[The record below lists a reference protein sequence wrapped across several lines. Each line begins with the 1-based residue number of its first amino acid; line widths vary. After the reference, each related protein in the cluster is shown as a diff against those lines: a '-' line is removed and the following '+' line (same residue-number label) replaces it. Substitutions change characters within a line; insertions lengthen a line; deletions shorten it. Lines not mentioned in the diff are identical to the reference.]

1 MEKSMKKISD
11 PKLAFAIFDV
21 FTELV
26 CITDAANRMCYANP
40 ALRSFYTQPLNEDN
54 PVFPWTDFSGEFSE
68 AGNKIYSGL
77 LSGWFMV
84 TRQDI
89 SHLNLPKAHYMWT
102 ALPEP
107 ERVTETQLPQGQ
119 LAGEWYKTLF
129 ETSPSGIILLD
140 ERGTI
145 VDANKAVSISSQ
157 YTRKQ
162 LLNQHISL
170 LALPENHSNISTN
183 IEKILTGITLN
194 QEVTSRRKDG
204 SFFYTLLSESAITL
218 PNGRKGI
225 LSISNDISSY
235 KKAEMALKESEKE
248 FRTIANYTANWEMW
262 LDKEG
267 NVKWTNPAVYNFTG
281 YTPEQFQS
289 DPELMFKILAKP
301 FRTKV
306 KTAYRKALN
315 GNKSKGIIFKYLNQG
330 EERWLSVTWT
340 AIRDKNGTI
349 QGLRTS
355 GQDITGFMLEQ
366 QARYASDTLNQK
378 LIDNAPFGMHFYTLD
393 KNNNLIFTNF
403 NPAAGQI
410 LNIDHNLLIG
420 KKLEE
425 AFPNNKDMELIDR
438 YRKAASHNR
447 VWHSEKVTYKDSN
460 ISGAFEVRAFQ
471 TEPGQMVAIFN
482 DITLR
487 KVAEMA
493 LHESRQ
499 LFEVLTRMA
508 PVGIF
513 RTNREGAT
521 TFVNPKWCALTG
533 LSYEEGIKGKY
544 LQAIHP
550 DDRAERLRE
559 WDAAVKSASSVISEY
574 RFVRP
579 NGSVMWVQGQAVPE
593 MVDNEVKGF
602 IGTITDITE
611 IIDSKNEL
619 LRAKEKAEA
628 SNRLKTTFMQNISH
642 EIRTPLNGIFGF
654 AQLLSSG
661 EYTEG
666 EKREF
671 MRFLDDSINRLTKT
685 IDNIM
690 EISMLMSGNMQKNEV
705 VFNLHEWLNEIHQA
719 YYQIAANKEIILILK
734 DNIDKSESLIIADK
748 ALLKRIIEEI
758 TDNAIKFTNKGAVT
772 ICCSL
777 PGDELIIEIS
787 DTGQGI
793 DQVFMPML
801 FEPFMQQNAFLPRI
815 KSSGGIGL
823 SIVKGIADLLRGKVV
838 VSSNTQ
844 DGTTLLV
851 KVPVKRLTSR
861 RDKLKPGSVVQSIKN
876 PLILLVEDE
885 EINLLFIKRL
895 LSKYSCRLLISE
907 NGFHA
912 IEQVKQHPGIDLVLM
927 DIKLPGL
934 GGYDTIRKMIQ
945 LKSDIKI
952 AAVTAYSSLEDREA
966 CMAAGCI
973 DFIAKPFHSKELFN
987 LTGRLINWPFGNKTD
1002 NE

>member
-1 MEKSMKKISD
+1 MKKVSD
-11 PKLAFAIFDV
+11 PKFAFAIFDV
-21 FTELV
+21 FNELV
-26 CITDAANRMCYANP
+26 CITDDSCKMIYANP
-40 ALRSFYTQPLNEDN
+40 ALRAYYTSPLKEDTLD
-54 PVFPWTDFSGEFSE
+54 FPWSDFSGEFSK
-68 AGNKIYSGL
+68 AGNKIYSNL
-77 LSGWFMV
+77 LSGWFTV

-89 SHLNLPKAHYMWT
+89 SHFNLPHTHYMWT

-107 ERVTETQLPQGQ
+107 ERVTNTKLSQGQ

-140 ERGTI
+140 EKGI
-145 VDANKAVSISSQ
+145 IIDANQAVCDSSQ
-157 YTRKQ
+157 YTRKE

-170 LALPENHSNISTN
+170 LALPENQPSISINIK
-183 IEKILTGITLN
+183 KILTGITLH

-204 SFFYTLLSESAITL
+204 TFFYAFLSESAITL

-248 FRTIANYTANWEMW
+248 FRTIANHTANWEMW
-262 LDKEG
+262 LDRKG

-281 YTPEQFQS
+281 YTPEQFQH
-289 DPELMFKILAKP
+289 DPELIFKIIADP
-301 FRTKV
+301 FRSKV
-306 KTAYRKALN
+306 RTAYRKALT
-315 GNKSKGIIFKYLNQG
+315 GTKSKGIIYQYLKQG

-340 AIRDKNGTI
+340 AIRDRDGNI

-355 GQDITGFMLEQ
+355 GQDITGFMLAQ

-393 KNNNLIFTNF
+393 KNNDLIFTNF
-403 NPAAGQI
+403 NPAANQI

-425 AFPNNKDMELIDR
+425 AFPNNKDTELIDH
-438 YRKAASHNR
+438 YRKAASHNK
-447 VWHSEKVTYKDSN
+447 VWHSEQVTYNDDN

-482 DITLR
+482 DITVR
-487 KVAEMA
+487 KATEAA
-493 LHESRQ
+493 LLESRQ

-521 TFVNPKWCALTG
+521 TFVNPEWCALTG
-533 LSYEEGIKGKY
+533 LSYQDGIQGKY

-550 DDRAERLRE
+550 DDRGECLRE
-559 WDAAVKSASSVISEY
+559 WVAAVKSALPVISEY

-579 NGSVMWVQGQAVPE
+579 DGSVMWVQGQAVPE
-593 MVDNEVKGF
+593 MVNDEVKGF

-611 IIDSKNEL
+611 IIDSKHEL

-654 AQLLSSG
+654 AQILSSG
-661 EYTEG
+661 EYTEN
-666 EKREF
+666 ERREF
-671 MRFLDDSINRLTKT
+671 MYFLDDSINRLTKT

-705 VFNLHEWLNEIHQA
+705 VFNLHEWINEIYQA
-719 YYQIAANKEIILILK
+719 YHQLAANKNIQLILK
-734 DNIDKSESLIIADK
+734 DNIDRDESLIIADK
-748 ALLKRIIEEI
+748 ALLKRVIEEI
-758 TDNAIKFTNKGAVT
+758 TDNAIKFTVKGSVT
-772 ICCSL
+772 ISCSL
-777 PGDELIIEIS
+777 PEDELIIEIS

-793 DQVFMPML
+793 DQLFMPML
-801 FEPFMQQNAFLPRI
+801 FEPFMQENAFIPRI
-815 KSSGGIGL
+815 KNSGGIGL
-823 SIVKGIADLLRGKVV
+823 SIVKGIIDLVEGKITVT
-838 VSSNTQ
+838 SSTPK
-844 DGTTLLV
+844 GTIISV
-851 KVPVKRLTSR
+851 EVPVKRLTSR
-861 RDKLKPGSVVQSIKN
+861 REKPKPANVRQSISN

-895 LSKYSCRLLISE
+895 LGKYPCRLLISE

-912 IEQVKQHPGIDLVLM
+912 LEQVKQHPDIDLVLM

-934 GGYDTIRKMIQ
+934 GGYDTVRKMIQ
-945 LKSDIKI
+945 IKPDLKI

-966 CMAAGCI
+966 CITAGCV
-973 DFIAKPFHSKELFN
+973 DFIAKPFHSKELFD
-987 LTGRLINWPFGNKTD
+987 LTGRLIHWPFGNQT